1 MTNWTITLEENPDN
15 PEEVILPFPDDLLTE
30 AGWAEGDTLKWID
43 NQDGTFIL
51 EKVK

>member
-1 MTNWTITLEENPDN
+1 MTKWTITLEENPDN
-15 PEEVILPFPDDLLTE
+15 PEEVILQFPDDLLTE